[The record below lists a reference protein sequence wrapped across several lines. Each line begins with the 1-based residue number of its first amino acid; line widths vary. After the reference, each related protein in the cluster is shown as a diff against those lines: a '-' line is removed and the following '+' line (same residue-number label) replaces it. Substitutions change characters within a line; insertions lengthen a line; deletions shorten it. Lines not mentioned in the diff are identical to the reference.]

1 MLFVILLIL
10 LSAGYSL
17 LYSLI
22 PLSIWYLFLWIP
34 LGIISGALTLVLLVL
49 LYLLVASKTK
59 CTNSLKHIVLR
70 NVVWLVFKVF
80 HIKLDIVGKE
90 NIPNGTFVIY
100 GNHKSN
106 MDPLILYYAMH
117 VKCTAIG
124 KKSLFVHPI
133 MKLVAKTFG
142 AIAID
147 RENDR
152 EAAKSIVQGIKLV
165 KNGVPIIIFP
175 EGGIKSRETDEMVN
189 LRAGAYKLA
198 VKSEAPILPC
208 SIIGAS
214 KISETKRRKKKII
227 RVIFHKPIY
236 KEEYAGKN
244 TTEIGQE
251 VEKIINDG
259 IKNGC

>member
-1 MLFVILLIL
+1 MLFVILLII
-10 LSAGYSL
+10 LSVGYSL

-22 PLSIWYLFLWIP
+22 PLSSWYLFLWIP
-34 LGIISGALTLVLLVL
+34 LGIISGAITLVLLL
-49 LYLLVASKTK
+49 LIYLLFASKTK
-59 CTNSLKHIVLR
+59 CTNSLKHFILR
-70 NVVWLVFKVF
+70 NAVWLVLKVF

-106 MDPLILYYAMH
+106 MDPLIIYYAMH

-133 MKLVAKTFG
+133 MKLITKTFG
-142 AIAID
+142 AIPID

-165 KNGVPIIIFP
+165 KGGLPIIIFP
-175 EGGIKSRETDEMVN
+175 EGGIKSRDTDEMVN

-198 VKSEAPILPC
+198 TKAEAPILPC
-208 SIIGAS
+208 SIIGSS
-214 KISETKRRKKKII
+214 KISETKSRKKKII
-227 RVIFHKPIY
+227 KIIFHKPIS
-236 KEEYAGKN
+236 KEEYKGKN
-244 TTEIGQE
+244 TTEIGLE
-251 VEKIINDG
+251 VEGIINEG
-259 IKNGC
+259 IKNG